1 MFLKRLETVGFKSFA
16 ERVSV
21 DFVPG
26 VTAVVGPNGSG
37 KSNITDAIR
46 WVLGEQSAKSL
57 RGAKMEDVI
66 FSGSDTRKGLN
77 VADVTLV
84 LDNRDHQLP
93 IEYDEVAVTRRVYR
107 SGDSDYLINKQPC
120 RLKDITD
127 LFMDSGLGKE
137 AFSIISQG
145 KVEEILSSKSEERRS
160 IFEEAAGVLKYKKR
174 KVHAQ
179 KKLSETQDNLSRVED
194 IIHEIEGQ
202 LEPLE
207 KQAETAK
214 QYLELRDQLEKE
226 EVSLLVA
233 EIEAIHTDWDHLL
246 TSIEHLK
253 EQLAA
258 EKAVI
263 QQDDANLEEKR
274 EIIHSLE
281 KQINKWQDEKLYLT
295 KEIEQLEGQKNVLAE
310 RLKHFDESKDKLE
323 SNVQTHSDHVD
334 QIKLDIEDHEA
345 RLAVMQ
351 SSRNETK
358 QQIKALKDRLASS
371 EGNIEETI
379 EQHKA
384 EYIDLLNEQAA
395 SRNEKHSVE
404 KQIEQIE
411 ERKKRL
417 DERFDQM
424 IQDRESL
431 QTEFNEYEQQKI
443 AFEQQLTEVKQAY
456 ERLETQ
462 LNDQQETIYT
472 DEEKLNQAYRIIEQ
486 LRSKKEMLEDMKES
500 YSGFYYG
507 VKAILQAKER
517 SQLNGV
523 HGAVAQLIQVPQDY
537 VTAME
542 TALGAQA
549 QHIVVS
555 TDKDARDAIQYLKQS
570 KSGRATLL
578 PQSTMKSRL
587 IDERIQRTIQNAD
600 GFIGVASQLVN
611 FDESYREIAENLLG
625 NVIVTHSLKEA
636 NAVAKQINHRYRIVT
651 LDGDVVNPGGSMSGG
666 AKKNSNQVSLFTR
679 EQELDE
685 IKEKLTN
692 YESKTETFQ
701 EELKQ
706 KRSQLDHLKGQ
717 LTNKEEELT
726 QVQSSYQE
734 VNQKLQSAE
743 IQLSN
748 MNKQL
753 EVYDQENQ
761 QFEQDRQNL
770 KQQLTTLES
779 TLVEQSNKS
788 NELKQIIDDLTE
800 NQSSYKAEQD
810 EQQEQLNNLQI
821 RLAEQD
827 SDVRNQEERVN
838 QLKADLE
845 EEVETKTQTEKELKD
860 LKESHEKSH
869 TVEGLTESLQNHRNQ
884 LVRVNSQLEE
894 AREKREQEMQLQEDL
909 EREIKEKNR
918 LYEEKSSQLQ
928 KYEVQANRLDVDLEN
943 RLQQLSDEYSMTF
956 ERAKQVHGPAEDIEE
971 AKQQVAQTKQ
981 QIKSLGH
988 VNIGSIEEYE
998 RVQERYAFLTDQRDD
1013 LLEAKETLHS
1023 IIDEMDEEMVR
1034 KFSETFFKIQ
1044 EEFEKVFKELFGGGH
1059 AELKLTNPDDL
1070 LETGVDIIAQP
1081 PGKKL
1086 QQLGLLSGGERALTA
1101 IALLFAILRVRPVPF
1116 CVLDEVEAALDEA
1129 NVVRFAGYLKQFSA
1143 QTQFIVITHRKGTME
1158 HADVLYGVT
1167 MQESGVS
1174 KMVSVKLEETEEM
1187 IYN

>member
-1 MFLKRLETVGFKSFA
+1 MFLKKLETVGFKSFA

-84 LDNRDHQLP
+84 LDNRDQKLP

-174 KVHAQ
+174 KLNAQ
-179 KKLSETQDNLSRVED
+179 KKLNETKDNLSRVED

-202 LEPLE
+202 IEPLE

-214 QYLELRDQLEKE
+214 QYLEMRKQLEEE

-233 EIEAIHTDWDHLL
+233 EIEAIYADWDQLL
-246 TSIEHLK
+246 KSIDQLNK
-253 EQLAA
+253 ELTA
-258 EKAVI
+258 EKTII
-263 QQDDANLEEKR
+263 QQDEANLEEKR
-274 EIIHSLE
+274 QIIYSLE
-281 KQINKWQDEKLYLT
+281 QQISKWQDEKLYLT

-310 RLKHFDESKDKLE
+310 RLKHYDESKDKLE
-323 SNVQTHSDHVD
+323 NSIQTHQDQVD
-334 QIKLDIEDHEA
+334 QQKLDIEDYEA
-345 RLAVMQ
+345 RLSVLQ
-351 SSRNETK
+351 SARDETK
-358 QQIKALKDRLASS
+358 QQIQSSKDKMASS

-379 EQHKA
+379 EQNKA

-395 SRNEKHSVE
+395 SRNEKHSIQ
-404 KQIEQIE
+404 KQIEQITD
-411 ERKKRL
+411 RKKRL
-417 DERFDQM
+417 DERFEQMLKEREELQSSYDQNQEQKTK
-424 IQDRESL
+424 I
-431 QTEFNEYEQQKI
+431 NEQLDAIKQSYEQLE
-443 AFEQQLTEVKQAY
+443 ATLTEHQS
-456 ERLETQ
+456 
-462 LNDQQETIYT
+462 TISS

-507 VKAILQAKER
+507 VKAILQAKE
-517 SQLNGV
+517 SGQLNGI
-523 HGAVAQLIQVPQDY
+523 HGAVAQIIQVPQDY

-549 QHIVVS
+549 QHLVVS
-555 TDKDARDAIQYLKQS
+555 TEKDARHAIQFLKQS

-578 PQSTMKSRL
+578 PQSTIKSRL
-587 IDERIQRTIQNAD
+587 LDERFYTTLQQLE
-600 GFIGVASQLVN
+600 GFVGLGSELVE
-611 FDESYREIAENLLG
+611 FDESYRNIAENLLG
-625 NVIVTHSLKEA
+625 NVIVSKTLEHA
-636 NAVAKQINHRYRIVT
+636 NVIAKKVNHRYRIVT
-651 LDGDVVNPGGSMSGG
+651 LEGDVVNPGGSMSGG

-679 EQELDE
+679 EQELEDVN
-685 IKEKLTN
+685 EKLSN
-692 YESKTETFQ
+692 YEMKTSQFKKDLDTKRV
-701 EELKQ
+701 ELEDLQ
-706 KRSQLDHLKGQ
+706 TQLYSLEQQ
-717 LTNKEEELT
+717 LSE
-726 QVQSSYQE
+726 VQSQNYKVDQE
-734 VNQKLQSAE
+734 MQSLE
-743 IQLSN
+743 IQFSN
-748 MNKQL
+748 INKQL
-753 EVYDQENQ
+753 EVYDQENK
-761 QFEQDRQNL
+761 QFEQDGDMLNH
-770 KQQLTTLES
+770 QLTQLEETLAKQS
-779 TLVEQSNKS
+779 EQSND
-788 NELKQIIDDLTE
+788 LKQKIDDLTQ
-800 NQSSYKAEQD
+800 NQSTYKARQE
-810 EQQEQLNNLQI
+810 EQQEQLNHLQI
-821 RLAEQD
+821 RLAEQE
-827 SDVRNQEERVN
+827 SDVRNQEERLT
-838 QLKADLE
+838 QLKEDLNE
-845 EEVETKTQTEKELKD
+845 ETKVKEQLETELKD
-860 LKESHEKSH
+860 LNESHEKSH
-869 TVEGLTESLQNHRNQ
+869 TVEGLSETLQNHRNQ
-884 LVRVNSQLEE
+884 LVKVNTQLEE
-894 AREKREQEMQLQEDL
+894 AREKRESEMQLQEDL
-909 EREIKEKNR
+909 EREVKEKNR
-918 LYEEKSSQLQ
+918 LYEEKNSQLQ
-928 KYEVQANRLDVDLEN
+928 KQEVQANRLDVDLEN
-943 RLQQLSDEYSMTF
+943 RLKQLSDEYSMTF
-956 ERAKQVHGPAEDIEE
+956 ERAKELYGPAEDLSQ
-971 AKQQVAQTKQ
+971 AKDQVAK
-981 QIKSLGH
+981 IKHEIKALGH
-988 VNIGSIEEYE
+988 VNLGSIEEYE
-998 RVQERYAFLTDQRDD
+998 RVQERYTFLTEQRND

-1023 IIDEMDEEMVR
+1023 IIDEMDEEMIR
-1034 KFSETFFKIQ
+1034 KFSETFYKIQ
-1044 EEFEKVFKELFGGGH
+1044 EEFSKVFVELFGGGH

-1129 NVVRFAGYLKQFSA
+1129 NVVRFAGYLKHFSA

-1158 HADVLYGVT
+1158 YADVLYGVT

-1174 KMVSVKLEETEEM
+1174 KLVSVRLEETEEM